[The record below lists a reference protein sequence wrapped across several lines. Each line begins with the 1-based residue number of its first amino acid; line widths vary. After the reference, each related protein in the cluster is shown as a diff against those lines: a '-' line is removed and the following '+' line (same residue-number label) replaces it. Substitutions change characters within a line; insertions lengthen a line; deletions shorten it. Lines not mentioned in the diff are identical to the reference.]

1 MSRPERRRLGPA
13 RWRDEALIGLALA
26 GLVVA
31 MVLGAWVWRMDRLV
45 YDLGLSLWTRPPP
58 PGIVIVAIDDASIE
72 AIGRWP
78 WRRAIHA
85 SLLEKLAEARPKAV
99 ALDLVLSEPDPDP
112 EQDRLLALALQR
124 AAPVVLPVAWAAQGG
139 SVQGPSAAQAVA
151 LPWVPLEP
159 AGVLRQAAIL
169 GSAESAV
176 DADGVLRN
184 AFLYSGPPQAL
195 RPHLALAMIEA
206 AGETISPRVAVEREV
221 QGVDRASAAADGA
234 APGDA
239 RGDARVDATSPH
251 WQRDGRLL
259 IRYAGPPGT
268 VERVSYVEVLQG
280 SVPAER
286 LAGRHVLVGLTAQGL
301 GDTLATPVNG
311 WHQAMPGVEVLANTL
326 YTLRSGDAMRVVD
339 ERWVAAGSAL
349 AVMLLLASFGRF
361 GPRVALPLALLCPPV
376 MIAASL
382 VAIGAGLWVG
392 PVPLALTAA
401 LAYPLWSWR
410 RLERAVVTL
419 DQEIATLDK
428 ELQQTSGDAR
438 AGGPT
443 RGDAIDL
450 RLQTLRRAGR
460 LMRETRRFLKDA
472 VAALPT
478 AVLVADHQL
487 RVTLANPKAAALYE
501 VGSADELLGLDLL
514 RLLAELQTTPPFDW
528 TASLATLN
536 VGDEGV
542 AVQGHMAG
550 AGDYVV
556 HVAALDQQG
565 QRSLIVTMADVE
577 PVKQAER
584 EREEALAFVS
594 HDLRSPATSI
604 VMLADLNLQGAEHTS
619 RDDLLHEVR
628 RLAARTVAL
637 SESYVR
643 AAQARSQPLQRSM
656 QEVGALMEDS
666 LVDLRAQARA
676 ADVHL
681 RATGDAGAV
690 SLSVDRLQLVRA
702 LGNLVSNAIK
712 HSPRGATVELSAMAR
727 RGRLLLSVRDEGPG
741 LQPEQWALVN
751 EGQEGLPVR
760 DARGVGL
767 GLLFVQRVARRHDGS
782 LRAHPGPHGQGAIFE
797 IELPL

>member
-1 MSRPERRRLGPA
+1 MSRPERRRLGAA

-26 GLVVA
+26 ALVVA
-31 MVLGAWVWRMDRLV
+31 MVLGAWVWRIDRLV

-85 SLLEKLAEARPKAV
+85 SLLERLALARPKAV
-99 ALDLVLSEPDPDP
+99 ALDLVLSEPDTDP
-112 EQDRLLALALQR
+112 EQDRLLSLALQR

-139 SVQGPSAAQAVA
+139 SLQGPSATQGEA

-159 AGVLRQAAIL
+159 AGVLRQGVTL

-184 AFLYSGPPQAL
+184 AFLYSGPPRAM
-195 RPHLALAMIEA
+195 RAHLALAMLEA
-206 AGETISPRVAVEREV
+206 AGETVSPRVAIERETQV
-221 QGVDRASAAADGA
+221 PGSAASSAAAA
-234 APGDA
+234 VPGDA
-239 RGDARVDATSPH
+239 SGSG

-268 VERVSYVEVLQG
+268 VDRVSYVDVLRG
-280 SVPAER
+280 EVPAAR

-301 GDTLATPVNG
+301 GDTLATPVNA

-326 YTLRSGDAMRVVD
+326 YTLRSGDALREAD

-349 AVMLLLASFGRF
+349 ALLLLLASFGRF
-361 GPRVALPLALLCPPV
+361 GPRVALPLALLCPPLMV
-376 MIAASL
+376 AASL
-382 VAIGAGLWVG
+382 LAIGAGLWVG

-410 RLERAVVTL
+410 RLERAVVSL
-419 DQEIATLDK
+419 DQEIATLDD
-428 ELQQTSGDAR
+428 ELQDAPGEAR
-438 AGGPT
+438 AAGPT
-443 RGDAIDL
+443 RGGDAIDL
-450 RLQTLRRAGR
+450 RMQTLQRAGR
-460 LMRETRRFLKDA
+460 LMREARRFLKDA

-487 RVTLANPKAAALYE
+487 RVTMANPKAAALYDVE
-501 VGSADELLGLDLL
+501 SADDLLGLDLP
-514 RLLAELQTTPPFDW
+514 RLLAELQTVPAFDW
-528 TASLATLN
+528 PGTLARLG

-550 AGDYVV
+550 SGDYVV
-556 HVAALDQQG
+556 HLAALDQQG

-604 VMLADLNLQGAEHTS
+604 VMLADLNLRGAEHTP
-619 RDDLLHEVR
+619 RDELLREVR

-643 AAQARSQPLQRSM
+643 AAQARSQPLQRST
-656 QEVGALMEDS
+656 QEVGALIEDS

-681 RATGDAGAV
+681 RAAGDAGAV

-702 LGNLVSNAIK
+702 LANLVSNAIK
-712 HSPRGATVELSAMAR
+712 HSPRGGTVELSALVR
-727 RGRLLLSVRDEGPG
+727 RGRLVFSVRDEGPG
-741 LQPEQWALVN
+741 LLPEQWAQVN
-751 EGQEGLPVR
+751 EGHEGLAVR

-782 LRAHPGPHGQGAIFE
+782 LHARPGPQGLGAIFE
-797 IELPL
+797 IELPI